1 MQVIGMYGYVDKY
14 DFVIATARTLN
25 IMDKSV
31 LVIDATS
38 DKKYKYIVPTIDN
51 NPNYIT
57 QYCDI
62 DFAVGFESYESL
74 EEFLKEKNID
84 INLYNYVLID
94 VENADMY
101 SKFKGLN
108 VDKAYMYIDTNVLSV
123 SKNEEL
129 VQKMR
134 EENPDKEL
142 VFSKILYR
150 AYLSRA
156 ATNYLEEKINN
167 YAVKWTDEV
176 YDISTDEQDIMVNI
190 DSQFSGLIDIRKH
203 TKTYVLY
210 MCEFISKLIGDE
222 SPKDIL
228 KEIKRRKN

>member
-25 IMDKSV
+25 IMGKSV

-38 DKKYKYIVPTIDN
+38 DKKYKYIVPSIDN
-51 NPNYIT
+51 SNQNIT
-57 QYCDI
+57 QYGEI
-62 DFAVGFESYESL
+62 DFAIGFESYESL

-84 INLYNYVLID
+84 INLYSYVLLD

-101 SKFKGLN
+101 NKFKSAPVN
-108 VDKAYMYIDTNVLSV
+108 KSYMYIDTNVLSV
-123 SKNEEL
+123 AKNDEL
-129 VQKMR
+129 VHKMR
-134 EENPDKEL
+134 EDNPEKEL

-176 YDISTDEQDIMVNI
+176 YDISTDEQDMMVNI

-203 TKTYVLY
+203 TKTYILY
-210 MCEFISKLIGDE
+210 MCEYVSKILGDV
-222 SPKDIL
+222 SPKEIL

>member
-25 IMDKSV
+25 IMNKSV
-31 LVIDATS
+31 LVIDATA
-38 DKKYKYIVPTIDN
+38 DKKYKYIIPSIDKSDY
-51 NPNYIT
+51 YIT

-62 DFAVGFESYESL
+62 DFALGFDSYSDL
-74 EEFLKEKNID
+74 ENYLKEKNID
-84 INLYNYVLID
+84 INLYSYVLID

-101 SKFKGLN
+101 TKFKELN

-123 SKNEEL
+123 AKNEEL
-129 VQKMR
+129 VSKMR
-134 EENPDKEL
+134 EENPEREL

-156 ATNYLEEKINN
+156 ATNYLEEKIDN
-167 YAVKWTDEV
+167 YAVKWTEEV
-176 YDISTDEQDIMVNI
+176 YDISTDEQDVMVNI
-190 DSQFSGLIDIRKH
+190 DSQFSGIIDIRKH
-203 TKTYVLY
+203 TKTYILY
-210 MCEFISKLIGDE
+210 MCEFISKLLGDE